1 MRTTLDLPESL
12 ILEVQEILSTN
23 TKTETIIEALKKV
36 AQLHKRQQLIYFRGA
51 IDLDINMDKLRGR
64 HEDLG

>member
-1 MRTTLDLPESL
+1 MRITIDLPESL
-12 ILEVQEILSTN
+12 ILEVQHILNTN

-36 AQLHKRQQLIYFRGA
+36 AQLHKRQQLIHFRGA
-51 IDLDINMDKLRGR
+51 IDLDINMDKLRVR